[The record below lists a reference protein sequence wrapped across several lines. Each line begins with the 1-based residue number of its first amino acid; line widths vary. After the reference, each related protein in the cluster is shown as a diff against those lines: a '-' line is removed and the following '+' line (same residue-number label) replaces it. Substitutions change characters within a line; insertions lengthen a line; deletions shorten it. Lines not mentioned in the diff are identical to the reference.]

1 MRDLSIRKPLTL
13 AVAAG
18 ATSPAGLVGAEI
30 WSTVENAILTWDGTH
45 WINLALK
52 PVGDFFEAIAGEN
65 IGAFKAVSYVN
76 GQLFLW
82 DSDDGSSFTNYVGI
96 TTQAYSAGDLARAQV
111 RGTVV
116 TPFTG
121 AGKNGGVFVYGNTA
135 DGNEGSVT
143 FGGDIPS
150 GGIYSC
156 LLVGFSEY
164 ESGVVYLTSPS
175 ALFYVPQNGNGVN
188 VTVYDGITAYTNSL
202 SVDLGGTGAKTSGE
216 ALENLGGQPK
226 IPYGTPASS
235 GATGNMGERSWDLE
249 NDYLS
254 VNINSWV
261 KMPHIALDHSVVTT
275 TETSSVDGDLAV
287 FSGANGKVVKKSD
300 VVRLPVANPATP
312 LPDNL
317 LVYSGKSAGR
327 MQLMTKGPS
336 GIPWA
341 VQPALFGATVGMMI
355 PNTGATT
362 PIGFGVGW
370 VIRNSGTGAAQSHP
384 TLSATSTLTSMSR
397 ALYSTGTTTSG
408 ASGIAATNAT
418 MWRGNA
424 AGKGG
429 FFCFFRFAAESY
441 SSSTRIIVGL
451 SSENGTLTGQPS
463 ARYNLACIGADSGDT
478 TWHFMTRSAAG
489 AATRTDTGVPLNSGV
504 VYDLLIHCTPNSS
517 EILME
522 LQNSETGALVASIT
536 ATATLPL
543 NTAFLAP
550 QALIMSTSGT
560 NAKSLAVNRIYY
572 QTDI

>member
-1 MRDLSIRKPLTL
+1 MKALSLKKPLSL
-13 AVAAG
+13 AVSAG

-30 WSTVENAILTWDGTH
+30 WSTTENCTLTWDGGN
-45 WINLALK
+45 WISLELR
-52 PVGDFFEAIAGEN
+52 PVGDFVYATAGEAL
-65 IGAFKAVSYVN
+65 GAFKAVVYRDN
-76 GQLFLW
+76 GVFLF
-82 DSDDGSSFTNYVGI
+82 DSDDPSNYGRYLGL
-96 TTQAYSAGDLARAQV
+96 TTQAYAAGDLAKVQV
-111 RGTVV
+111 AGSIATGMSGTGKS
-116 TPFTG
+116 G
-121 AGKNGGVFVYGNTA
+121 AVFAVGSTSSSNKGAIMFGAEIPAGGVYSCVMIGLSEFETGLVHLTKPTA
-135 DGNEGSVT
+135 LLYMPE
-143 FGGDIPS
+143 GGD
-150 GGIYSC
+150 G
-156 LLVGFSEY
+156 VG
-164 ESGVVYLTSPS
+164 LTD
-175 ALFYVPQNGNGVN
+175 YNGMP
-188 VTVYDGITAYTNSL
+188 AYIDKL
-202 SVDLGGTGAKTSGE
+202 AVDYGGTGAKTPEE

-317 LVYSGKSAGR
+317 LVYSSKSAGR
-327 MQLMTKGPS
+327 MQLMAKGPS

-341 VQPALFGATVGMMI
+341 VQPALFGATVGLMI
-355 PNTGATT
+355 PNTGATA
-362 PIGFGVGW
+362 PIGFGTGW
-370 VIRNSGTGAAQSHP
+370 AIRNSGTGAAQSHP

-397 ALYSTGTTTSG
+397 ALYSTGTTASG

-441 SSSTRIIVGL
+441 SSATRIIVGL

-478 TWHFMTRSAAG
+478 NWHFMTRSAAG

-504 VYDLLIHCTPNSS
+504 VYDLLIHCTPNSA

-572 QTDI
+572 QTAI